1 MTDRFETWLDEQQ
14 VELLAPPPGAYPS
27 IARSAR
33 RRRAG
38 RAVAGVAAATLAV
51 AVAAGAVHQVMNPD
65 RPPDQPATTP
75 TAAPTAGPTETP
87 TTGPTEGPTAA
98 GSTGAA
104 TPAGSATT
112 QQVTGR
118 CRTGDLRVTA
128 MSAPGGGAAGGVYSW
143 LVFTNTSG
151 RTCSLYGF
159 PGVSY
164 VTGAS
169 GTQINEPAKREGTA
183 PVRVDLAPGQ
193 GAHAQVRTGQSS
205 AYPDT
210 CHPVEAAGY
219 RVYVPDETAS
229 VFVPWRMK
237 VCSTDGVNGMLI
249 GPVFPGTSG

>member
-51 AVAAGAVHQVMNPD
+51 AVAAGAVHQFMNAAP
-65 RPPDQPATTP
+65 PPDLPAATP
-75 TAAPTAGPTETP
+75 TAGPTAGPTEAP
-87 TTGPTEGPTAA
+87 TTASTDGPTAA

-104 TPAGSATT
+104 APAGSATT
-112 QQVTGR
+112 QVTGR
-118 CRTGDLRVTA
+118 CRAGDLRVTA
-128 MSAPGGGAAGGVYSW
+128 RIAPGGGAAGGVYTW

-169 GTQINEPAKREGTA
+169 GTQINEPATREGTA

-229 VFVPWRMK
+229 VFVPWRST

-249 GPVFPGTSG
+249 GPVYPGTNG

>member
-14 VELLAPPPGAYPS
+14 VEFLAPPPGTYPR

-51 AVAAGAVHQVMNPD
+51 AVAAGAVHQFMDATP
-65 RPPDQPATTP
+65 PPDLPASTP
-75 TAAPTAGPTETP
+75 TAGPTAGPTEAP
-87 TTGPTEGPTAA
+87 TTAPTDGPTAA
-98 GSTGAA
+98 GSTGASA
-104 TPAGSATT
+104 PAGSATT

-118 CRTGDLRVTA
+118 CRTGELRVTA
-128 MSAPGGGAAGGVYSW
+128 MSAPGGGAMGGVYTW

-169 GTQINEPAKREGTA
+169 GTQINEPAKREGTT

-193 GAHAQVRTGQSS
+193 GAHAQVRTGQSG

-210 CHPVEAAGY
+210 CQPVEAAGY

-229 VFVPWRMK
+229 VFVPWRVK